1 MVPLRLVAFL
11 LLFHVAG
18 AFLVPASEVSTRGI
32 HIVKEQQKPL
42 SFLSDDSSTS
52 SPPTSLLAKKEDE
65 QDEPVGFFSK
75 PGNLILFPFT
85 TFNSTVKNWLFLLYP
100 NKSGI
105 PKRLIFS
112 ILFQE
117 IDGIFFFNF

>member
-52 SPPTSLLAKKEDE
+52 SPPTALLAKKEDE

-75 PGNLILFPFT
+75 PGNLILLPF
-85 TFNSTVKNWLFLLYP
+85 VLLFGFDLIANIAVVTKRSVEVLLYGEYTCVGP
-100 NKSGI
+100 WC
-105 PKRLIFS
+105 
-112 ILFQE
+112 
-117 IDGIFFFNF
+117 